1 MSDQQRKNAHRLIT
15 WGRGSLITGSLMI
28 VAMLWVGPYLNLSW
42 LGILAVPIVLALVLL
57 IIGLCFTLL
66 GNRSLRHV

>member
-1 MSDQQRKNAHRLIT
+1 
-15 WGRGSLITGSLMI
+15 MI